1 MCLIEF
7 IEYKGRKRTRK
18 YEKGELESE
27 RQMGV
32 KGKEMEK
39 EVVRYKI
46 VRKEKKNGKMG
57 IIGKEM

>member
-1 MCLIEF
+1 M
-7 IEYKGRKRTRK
+7 KGK
-18 YEKGELESE
+18 
-27 RQMGV
+27 GV

-57 IIGKEM
+57 RIGKEM